1 MKTKII
7 AHRGASAYARENT
20 LEAFAKAIELKAQM
34 IEFDVRRTKD
44 GKFMIFH
51 DEKIKGKNISELEYR
66 EVKEI
71 DPEIPTL
78 EEALVFCKG
87 KIGLDIELKEAGDE
101 EKIIEIILK
110 NISLADFIIT
120 SFDAASLKKVKDVN
134 PKIKTGLIVG
144 KRFSFAKPLET
155 WFEIFPFSAVKNVE
169 ADVLVAHRNFLAFN
183 LICRAVKKEV
193 PLLIWDVDKKELA
206 KRLIDKKIE
215 GIITNHPDILIL

>member
-44 GKFMIFH
+44 GKFIIFH
-51 DEKIKGKNISELEYR
+51 DEKIKGKNIFELEYR

-71 DPEIPTL
+71 DLEIPTL

-87 KIGLDIELKEAGDE
+87 KIGLDIELKEAVDE

-120 SFDAASLKKVKDVN
+120 SFDAASLRKVKDVN

-155 WFEIFPFSAVKNVE
+155 WFEIFPFSAFKNVE

-183 LICRAVKKEV
+183 LIRRAARRSV
-193 PLLIWDVDKKELA
+193 LLIIWDVNEKKTA
-206 KRLIDKKIE
+206 KYLTGKNIE
-215 GIITNHPDILIL
+215 GIITDFPDLV